1 MINETSLGVVKLRF
15 PFCLFFWKFISC
27 GSQIPGFKKKKYSN
41 FWRRELNMFLPQSF
55 QAEDMILNQVLSLVL
70 TTKFK
75 KISLSMF
82 KALHCPPTLKQDI
95 KN

>member
-1 MINETSLGVVKLRF
+1 MLSMLPFLLEIYSL
-15 PFCLFFWKFISC
+15 CISN
-27 GSQIPGFKKKKYSN
+27 SRVQEKKYSN

-55 QAEDMILNQVLSLVL
+55 QAEEMILNQVLSLVL

-82 KALHCPPTLKQDI
+82 KALHCPPALK
-95 KN
+95 

>member
-1 MINETSLGVVKLRF
+1 
-15 PFCLFFWKFISC
+15 
-27 GSQIPGFKKKKYSN
+27 
-41 FWRRELNMFLPQSF
+41 MFLPQSF